1 MDAKNITTAAKS
13 GKPMRTDHFGFRLFS
28 LIALAIALLAVS
40 PRVLFAQDDDLGA
53 KVLAYAR
60 SKLGK
65 TVGRGECTDLA
76 SGALVAAG
84 ASLGQKRAQ
93 PVAGSYAWGKPVST
107 FGEALPGDI
116 IQIHQTRKNGSNTEV
131 VEHHTAVVVSY
142 LGNSR
147 FKVLQQNAGGRRV
160 VQEGELNLKDRA
172 AWIYRPEK

>member
-1 MDAKNITTAAKS
+1 VQPKISLPPPRAKPK
-13 GKPMRTDHFGFRLFS
+13 RTNRSSYRIIPLA
-28 LIALAIALLAVS
+28 ALAIAVLALS
-40 PRVLFAQDDDLGA
+40 PCVLFAQDDDLGA

-93 PVAGSYAWGKPVST
+93 PVVGSYAWGKPVSS

-116 IQIHQTRKNGSNTEV
+116 IQIHQTKKNGSNTEV

-147 FKVLQQNAGGRRV
+147 FKVLQQNAGGRI
-160 VQEGELNLKDRA
+160 VQEGELNLKDKA